1 MDYIYFYARKQ
12 QFRCLSNFS
21 QHPITIQDEFSTR
34 QYLTGEHCFHGEKYY
49 LISQHISN
57 SERKNQLLCYS
68 NKFLESSNLDSPLL
82 AKQAGGKK
90 GLALNQKELDIWD
103 ELNVEVQRKICLWKI
118 HKYPE
123 IKEELLKT
131 QNKCLIHP
139 AIRVKEEK
147 VKERKWEGRMIEI
160 NGEKKIIGQNM
171 LGKIWMEI
179 RDEIQ
184 S

>member
-1 MDYIYFYARKQ
+1 MWK
-12 QFRCLSNFS
+12 S
-21 QHPITIQDEFSTR
+21 
-34 QYLTGEHCFHGEKYY
+34 
-49 LISQHISN
+49 
-57 SERKNQLLCYS
+57 RKNMS
-68 NKFLESSNLDSPLL
+68 ME
-82 AKQAGGKK
+82 
-90 GLALNQKELDIWD
+90 
-103 ELNVEVQRKICLWKI
+103 KIQN
-118 HKYPE
+118 YPE

-160 NGEKKIIGQNM
+160 NGEKIIGQNM